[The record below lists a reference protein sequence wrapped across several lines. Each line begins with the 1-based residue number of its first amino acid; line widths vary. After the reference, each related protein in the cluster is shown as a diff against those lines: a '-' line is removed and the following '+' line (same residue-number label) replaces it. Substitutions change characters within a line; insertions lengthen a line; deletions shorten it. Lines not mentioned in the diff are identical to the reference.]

1 MELSWRSLSSMYSN
15 LLSKFLHLQSMKI
28 RRYIISAPELIQ
40 ALAVHYVV
48 VQSFNLCLASQQRP
62 FSAD

>member
-1 MELSWRSLSSMYSN
+1 MYSN
-15 LLSKFLHLQSMKI
+15 LLSKFWHLQSI
-28 RRYIISAPELIQ
+28 EIQQYIISAPELIQ

-48 VQSFNLCLASQQRP
+48 VQSFNFCLASQQKP